1 MRQQQAPGITPLP
14 PATHHTL
21 TRPPQLDR
29 ASLAARLSPG
39 ACARCAHCS
48 LRHIV
53 LRAHVFE
60 QIHVSSSLI
69 RGCRFVT
76 THPYSTTSIATAGS
90 TRHPGLVPRIRDE
103 AGALSPCR
111 PVSVPLGARSR
122 QLLWSFHISLRCC
135 QPGSYET
142 QSLGRRLL
150 RVPLYALDDFDEH
163 QLVLGVEQPHE

>member
-76 THPYSTTSIATAGS
+76 THPTPPQASRRPDRQDTPASSHESGTRPGHQRRFTPQRTRRPEPLHQSDNLSISIQAHLRTDRNSQHRMRMTAIKFS
-90 TRHPGLVPRIRDE
+90 QNWKIYITHNFI
-103 AGALSPCR
+103 
-111 PVSVPLGARSR
+111 
-122 QLLWSFHISLRCC
+122 
-135 QPGSYET
+135 
-142 QSLGRRLL
+142 
-150 RVPLYALDDFDEH
+150 
-163 QLVLGVEQPHE
+163 